1 MPNALPVKAL
11 AGALVTPGLVDLHA
25 HCMVGLGDFC
35 LPADLIGVRSGV
47 PIIVDAGTSSTAIIG
62 LARRAIIDHP
72 DTKTRVLA
80 LMDPSQIYLANK
92 GFVCHH
98 LMIAADER
106 NIDVGFG
113 REVLEANRD
122 VIVGFKVRPTVTT
135 APPRSPFLQAPG
147 DIGAD
152 LPIMVHLG
160 EFPHTPVLS
169 INDLLAALRP
179 GDIITH
185 AYRGG
190 GGQLDGKGEPTPE
203 YRAAYERGVK
213 LDVGHSGGDF
223 H

>member
-1 MPNALPVKAL
+1 MSTATASGLVLKNGRVIDPATQFEAPATVVVRHGTIEYVGNDTTRIPNDLPVKDL

-135 APPRSPFLQAPG
+135 DPRRSPFLQAAW

-152 LPIMVHLG
+152 LPIMLHLP
-160 EFPHTPVLS
+160 EFPHTPLLS
-169 INDLLAALRP
+169 IN
-179 GDIITH
+179 H
-185 AYRGG
+185 
-190 GGQLDGKGEPTPE
+190 
-203 YRAAYERGVK
+203 
-213 LDVGHSGGDF
+213 
-223 H
+223 